1 MPAYGPRTF
10 GVFRVFR
17 ISRILSTLSTHAH
30 STDRKVIHTLR
41 VGSRCLGLCCAW
53 VCIWVLGSSL
63 ADAEVDVEVVV
74 VVDKGDAS
82 HFLAGHLDF
91 TLIW

>member
-1 MPAYGPRTF
+1 
-10 GVFRVFR
+10 
-17 ISRILSTLSTHAH
+17 
-30 STDRKVIHTLR
+30 
-41 VGSRCLGLCCAW
+41 
-53 VCIWVLGSSL
+53 L